1 MHHNNLCHRA
11 RWPGLSLP
19 IRERE
24 REESLVGSH
33 LLEIG
38 INEHQSVGQEN
49 INRAETVEGRA
60 CSIDGTLADLVNRVC
75 ESLSVL

>member
-1 MHHNNLCHRA
+1 MA
-11 RWPGLSLP
+11 WPVTSNQ
-19 IRERE
+19 RERE

>member
-1 MHHNNLCHRA
+1 M
-11 RWPGLSLP
+11 
-19 IRERE
+19 
-24 REESLVGSH
+24 GSH